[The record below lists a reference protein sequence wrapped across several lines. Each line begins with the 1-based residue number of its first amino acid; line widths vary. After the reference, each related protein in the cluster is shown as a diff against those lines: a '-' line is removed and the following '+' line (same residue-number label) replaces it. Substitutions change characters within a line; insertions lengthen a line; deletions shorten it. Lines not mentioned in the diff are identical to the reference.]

1 MTNIQNEELAPVY
14 RYFTADLLTN
24 EVIAEI
30 PFQGVTYKRALKA
43 AGEFTGNIPVI
54 EDTKYLN
61 LYETTVPGK
70 TALYVVRNGVCV
82 WGGIIWN
89 RSYDVVSKNLNVS
102 GSEFTSYFYHRLIW
116 KTWNHQFGAT
126 VTTTSTDALQ
136 KQSVI
141 DTLTVN
147 PLTPTYWTTVATAS
161 PSAPGFIPGATAE
174 SGKFTASFTRNGQSV
189 AAFSNFSN
197 SIANIEFRESA
208 VSVAMEGTQ
217 NVQSDEA
224 FLEFQVIIGTN
235 TPSTRQIATIGS
247 YRDSSELTSGFRLEV
262 NVRAGSAPSVS
273 LAGSF
278 NSEIFTSSVQH
289 KYVRIEERNLA
300 LVFSY
305 SPDGNEWVV
314 FHTYTHGLTEAQLAS
329 CRLGLVAG
337 AGSGQ
342 VPGDTPDAVFPAQ
355 VSFSDL
361 VYWTS
366 RPLMSSSVLFDNGN
380 TSSLVSGSFVS
391 LEFFEPAN
399 FKHNGF
405 YKVASAPAA
414 TRDTFNVQS
423 GGALADIVA
432 MSVLNGAATFTTRE
446 QNDYKS
452 GDTVEIF
459 GLGAPFDGVQTVVDP
474 SLAGALSF
482 SVLTA
487 LTNRAVAPVAATA
500 IRQLPTGLFKDV
512 TVTVRADTYGFVRS
526 LIDAMG
532 QDFVGLDFPNAY
544 IEPGLSS
551 QIGVTSAALNG
562 DFAELVVSDEHNL
575 AVGQAVQVAN
585 MGPLFDGEHIVSD
598 VPSITSFKFS
608 AGGVLAQTPITP
620 NAQEVSSFTSTRGL
634 VSATTT
640 AAHGYLPG
648 QTVDVFLGF
657 DYGDLGGTVSIFAT
671 PAPTTFTYRVRDQAV
686 NPPTALTK
694 ATATVGGDTFEV
706 DQASLA
712 GNVVTL
718 TTKTDHSF
726 VVGNTVTMTNVN
738 RNIPLDKKSYDSANN
753 VATFYTT
760 QDHRLQAGSSV
771 VLRGVLDS
779 VVPTKAVFD
788 RQDATTIHATLSIPD
803 PGHNFRA
810 GTSVTIE
817 GAQEQYLIASK
828 SLTSNVAS
836 LVLTGPAG
844 FIVGDSVTVQGL
856 TDSYAVNSV
865 QLNNNVATLTT
876 VGAAHNINVNDEIT
890 VTGISDSKTV
900 VAREVLRVNAESS
913 DSANAYVMVLTMAE
927 RHNFISG
934 QEIVVSGVS
943 GGFNGEKTV
952 LTTTA
957 TRIFYELPEDFQFS
971 NLNSV
976 RGSGATQPSQ
986 GTVASVTSVFDGVFV
1001 ASAATAN
1008 TVSFL
1013 RTGNDET
1020 ARTVSGQVAD
1030 PSALNGTYPV
1040 SAVLDAGVRIQFSRT
1055 ANNMPTQA
1063 VPPLSSEDREQGVIP
1078 RLISRSSEI
1087 NGVRLVVASRRDLL
1101 TVAVPKVGGAASTY
1115 APNLQDGFV
1124 FAQSPFNGTRTVT
1137 KLLDSNVFTTEL
1149 SGLPSST
1156 FESSAG
1162 IKAFAEQRTLYNGS
1176 FVITETPDR
1185 RSFRFSRINI
1195 NVPLETI
1202 NSIGTAVVRPSAVVS
1217 TFGPY
1222 PGSANIGLGYST
1234 RKFSGIRVAPRL
1246 YRGFELVSVG
1256 EALEEYADTIDG
1268 FEYRIDASFD
1278 AETQSFTKTLILI
1291 PINYPNAPVDGSVS
1305 PISRFGAEKLVFE
1318 YPGNIAT
1325 MTIDEDAEN
1334 SATRFFAVGEN
1345 DLGPDAGPPFSVA
1358 ASDELLNG
1366 KNQDATF
1373 RKWPLLDET
1382 EQVSGVDDETLLYS
1396 YAQRYLSESRPPDA
1410 SLKVT
1415 VNGSLEPVVGSYAP
1429 GDWCSLIVDDDFV
1442 KLRLGSGLEPR
1453 PDIIIRKIDA
1463 MDVSVPDGVTFP
1475 EVVTLDLVP
1484 EWEVDKRG
1492 QQAI

>member
-1 MTNIQNEELAPVY
+1 MTYLQNEELAPIY

-43 AGEFTGNIPVI
+43 AGEFTGSIPVI

-126 VTTTSTDALQ
+126 VTTTSTDVLQ
-136 KQSVI
+136 KQSLI
-141 DTLTVN
+141 DALTTN
-147 PLTPTYWTTVATAS
+147 PLNPTYWTTAATTS
-161 PSAPGFIPGATAE
+161 SLSSNSLPGLFAE
-174 SGKFTASFTRNGQSV
+174 GGKFSGRFTDSQQSV
-189 AAFSNFSN
+189 TAFSIFSN
-197 SIANIEFRESA
+197 TAANIDFRESA
-208 VSVAMEGTQ
+208 VSVAMEGFEFTQ
-217 NVQSDEA
+217 SGEA
-224 FLEFQVIIGTN
+224 FAELQVIIGTD
-235 TPSTRQIATIGS
+235 TPATRQIASIGS
-247 YRDSSELTSGFRLEV
+247 YRDSSDPTSEFRLEV
-262 NVRAGSAPSVS
+262 KVRAASAPAVN

-278 NSEIFTSSVQH
+278 NSEIFTSSLQH
-289 KYVRIEERNLA
+289 KYVRIAEQGPT

-305 SPDGNEWVV
+305 SPDGVTWVV
-314 FHTYTHGLTEAQLAS
+314 FHTYTHALTNVQLAS
-329 CRLGLVAG
+329 SRLGLVAG
-337 AGSGQ
+337 SGN
-342 VPGDTPDAVFPAQ
+342 GFTSSFPAQ
-355 VSFSDL
+355 LDFSEL
-361 VYWTS
+361 VYWTV
-366 RPLMSSSVLFDNGN
+366 RPLTSSSVVFDNGN
-380 TSSLVSGSFVS
+380 TSSLISGSFVS

-405 YKVASAPAA
+405 YKVASAPAP
-414 TRDTFNVQS
+414 TRDTFSVQG
-423 GGALADIVA
+423 GGAFADIVSV
-432 MSVLNGAATFTTRE
+432 SVLNGAATFATSE
-446 QNDYKS
+446 QNAYQS

-459 GLGAPFDGVQTVVDP
+459 GLGAPFDGVQTVVAP
-474 SLAGALSF
+474 SVAGALSF
-482 SVLTA
+482 SIVVTLA
-487 LTNRAVAPVAATA
+487 NRPVVPVAATVV
-500 IRQLPTGLFKDV
+500 RKLPTGLFKDV

-551 QIGVTSAALNG
+551 RISVTSAALNG
-562 DFAELVVSDEHNL
+562 DFAELAVSDEHNL
-575 AVGQAVQVAN
+575 AVGQAVQVTN

-598 VPSITSFKFS
+598 VPSVTSFKFP
-608 AGGVLAQTPITP
+608 AGGVLAAAPRAP
-620 NAQEVSSFTSTRGL
+620 NAREVSSFTSSRGL

-648 QTVDVFLGF
+648 QTADVFLGF
-657 DYGDLGGTVSIFAT
+657 DYGDLGGTVSILAT
-671 PAPTTFTYRVRDQAV
+671 PTSTTFTYRVRDQAV

-694 ATATVGGDTFEV
+694 AIATVGGATFEV

-712 GNVVTL
+712 SNVVTL

-726 VVGNTVTMTNVN
+726 VVGNTVTMANVN
-738 RNIPLDKKSYDSANN
+738 RNIPLDKKSYDSANDI
-753 VATFYTT
+753 ATFYTI

-788 RQDATTIHATLSIPD
+788 RQNASTVRATLSIPD
-803 PGHNFRA
+803 PGHNFRT

-817 GAQEQYLIASK
+817 GAQEQYLIANK

-836 LVLTGPAG
+836 IVLTGPAG
-844 FIVGDSVTVQGL
+844 IVVGDSVTLQGL
-856 TDSYAVNSV
+856 TDSYVVNSV
-865 QLNNNVATLTT
+865 RLNNNVATLTIA
-876 VGAAHNINVNDEIT
+876 GAAHNVNVNDELT
-890 VTGISDSKTV
+890 VTGVFDSKTV
-900 VAREVLRVNAESS
+900 VAREVIRVNAESS

-927 RHNFISG
+927 RHNFVSG
-934 QEIVVSGVS
+934 QAIVVSGVS

-957 TRIFYELPEDFQFS
+957 TRIFYELPEDFKFS
-971 NLNSV
+971 DLDSV
-976 RGSGATQPSQ
+976 RGTGATQPSQ

-1001 ASAATAN
+1001 ASATTAN

-1013 RTGNDET
+1013 RAGNDEV
-1020 ARTVSGQVAD
+1020 ARTVVARVVD
-1030 PSALNGTYPV
+1030 PSALNGTYSV

-1055 ANNMPTQA
+1055 ANNMPTQV

-1078 RLISRSSEI
+1078 PLISRSSEI
-1087 NGVRLVVASRRDLL
+1087 NGVRLVVESRRDLL
-1101 TVAVPKVGGAASTY
+1101 TVAIPKVGGAALTY
-1115 APNLQDGFV
+1115 APNLRDGFV
-1124 FAQSPFNGTRTVT
+1124 FAQSPFNGTRTVV
-1137 KLLDSNVFTTEL
+1137 KLLDSNVFTTVL
-1149 SGLPSST
+1149 GGLPSST
-1156 FESSAG
+1156 FEGSAG
-1162 IKAFAEQRTLYNGS
+1162 IKAFAEQRNLYNGA

-1185 RSFRFSRINI
+1185 RSFRFARTNV

-1202 NSIGTAVVRPSAVVS
+1202 NSIGTAVVRPSSIVS

-1234 RKFSGIRVAPRL
+1234 RLFSGSRVAPRL

-1268 FEYRIDASFD
+1268 FEYRIDAAFD
-1278 AETQSFTKTLILI
+1278 VETQSFTKTLILI

-1345 DLGPDAGPPFSVA
+1345 DLGPEAGPPFSVA

-1382 EQVSGVDDETLLYS
+1382 EQISDVDDETLLYS

-1442 KLRLGSGLEPR
+1442 RLRLGSGLEPR

-1463 MDVSVPDGVTFP
+1463 VDVSVPDGVTFP